1 MFDIGLLIRA
11 TPSLIQGLGI
21 TFLVTAASF
30 LIAGAGGFLLGL
42 ASLSKRK
49 TLARFASGFTQL
61 ARATPEIIAIFW
73 AYYCLPILIGANL
86 PGLACGILALGLIG
100 AGYMAE
106 IVRGGVRAVAKG
118 QWEAAKSLA
127 LPAAI
132 TWAFVILPQA
142 VKKMLPPTVN
152 YLSDLIKA
160 TTLLAGVGVG
170 ETAYAAYM
178 QGAATYRYLEPLTG
192 VAILFFLMIFPI
204 SLLAR
209 RLDGGKTTQ

>member
-1 MFDIGLLIRA
+1 MFDIALLVKA
-11 TPSLIQGLGI
+11 APSLIQGLAI
-21 TFLVTAASF
+21 TFLVTIGAF
-30 LIAGAGGFLLGL
+30 LIAAAAGLLLGV
-42 ASLSKRK
+42 ASLSSSKWVTR
-49 TLARFASGFTQL
+49 AAAAFTQV

-86 PGLACGILALGLIG
+86 SGIVCGILALGLIG

-106 IVRGGVRAVAKG
+106 IVRGGVLAVGKG
-118 QWEAAKSLA
+118 QWEAAKALA
-127 LPAAI
+127 VPRLI
-132 TWAFVILPQA
+132 VWTHVILPQA
-142 VKKMLPPTVN
+142 AKKMLPPTVN

-178 QGAATYRYLEPLTG
+178 EGAATYRYLEPLTG

-209 RLDGGKTTQ
+209 RLDGSKPTA

>member
-1 MFDIGLLIRA
+1 MFDIDLLIKA
-11 TPSLIQGLGI
+11 TPSLLQGLGV
-21 TFLVTAASF
+21 TFLVTVAAF
-30 LIAGAGGFLLGL
+30 LIACVGGFLLGL
-42 ASLSKRK
+42 ASLSKEK
-49 TLARFASGFTQL
+49 WLARTASGFTQV

-73 AYYCLPILIGANL
+73 AYYSLPILLGANL
-86 PGLACGILALGLIG
+86 SGIACGILALGLIG

-106 IVRGGVRAVAKG
+106 IVRGGVLAVAKG
-118 QWEAAKSLA
+118 QWEASKALA
-127 LPAAI
+127 LPRLIAW
-132 TWAFVILPQA
+132 THVVLPQA
-142 VKKMLPPTVN
+142 AKKMLPPTVN
-152 YLSDLIKA
+152 YLADLIKA

-209 RLDGGKTTQ
+209 RLDGGKTTA